1 MAGQSR
7 GTGPCS
13 ALGRVASSRLPRRQA
28 NLWEILWWQISGRNT
43 YLPTWAR
50 IWGASCSLWA
60 QPIGDILSRLI
71 GWLWRWSGRGSGRTT
86 ALGSGSLWSRRRWT
100 QTVCWCCSPELTWQ
114 YWLCSIFQATHPRS
128 LVYPGV
134 HSICLT
140 SRWQPPPTSDSRGS
154 VATPPG
160 RILVFL
166 DIPVIRGSCSDGVS
180 KHHNAMWCH
189 NDHLSSSHKW
199 NQSPEVLQQP
209 LYHWSVAV
217 GKPEELADDVPILL
231 RQPIIVHLSLVEVSE
246 RSWYKSDKRWVGV
259 PPGPPNPVTRVL
271 YGCPLCG
278 GVLTYLTVPDRIVDT
293 SAAATYILV

>member
-166 DIPVIRGSCSDGVS
+166 DIPVIRCSCSDGVS

-189 NDHLSSSHKW
+189 NDHLSSRHKW
-199 NQSPEVLQQP
+199 YISITWSPPTAALP
-209 LYHWSVAV
+209 LVRGCGEARRT
-217 GKPEELADDVPILL
+217 GT
-231 RQPIIVHLSLVEVSE
+231 R
-246 RSWYKSDKRWVGV
+246 R
-259 PPGPPNPVTRVL
+259 PNPPPSTHHRPPFVSWGEWKKLIQVR
-271 YGCPLCG
+271 
-278 GVLTYLTVPDRIVDT
+278 
-293 SAAATYILV
+293 